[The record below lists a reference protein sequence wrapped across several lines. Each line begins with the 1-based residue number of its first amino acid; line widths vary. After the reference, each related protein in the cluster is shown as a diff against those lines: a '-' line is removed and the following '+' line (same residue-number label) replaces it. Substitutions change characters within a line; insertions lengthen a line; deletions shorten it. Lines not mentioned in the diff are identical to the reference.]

1 MFGKLEFLSA
11 CLGLLLSSRAAAAG
25 YDLTVGNMPWVAA
38 NEWKDSRVE
47 SNGYTTTASGLRY
60 RMLPRRRRSKGTNV
74 NVNRGDHVVVLYKL
88 FLSTEMDDGVAATP
102 AQGKHV
108 YSQDTIAEGFKL
120 VVGAGRVI
128 PGFDEAVLLMKDGDR
143 GRFLLPPSTG
153 YGKRGQAGFGIPP
166 NAELEYFLE
175 VHRGGGGDEL

>member
-88 FLSTEMDDGVAATP
+88 FLSTEMDDGVAGLDDVRCAAPWSEKSIDLSTASRFDP
-102 AQGKHV
+102 QADKQLASFSLGH
-108 YSQDTIAEGFKL
+108 
-120 VVGAGRVI
+120 GRRT
-128 PGFDEAVLLMKDGDR
+128 DGR
-143 GRFLLPPSTG
+143 T
-153 YGKRGQAGFGIPP
+153 
-166 NAELEYFLE
+166 
-175 VHRGGGGDEL
+175 V